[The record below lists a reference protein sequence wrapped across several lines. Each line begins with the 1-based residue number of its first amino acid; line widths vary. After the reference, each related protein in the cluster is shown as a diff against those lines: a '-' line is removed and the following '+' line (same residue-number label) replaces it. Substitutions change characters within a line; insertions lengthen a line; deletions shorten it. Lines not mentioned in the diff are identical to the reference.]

1 MKFYPDSKM
10 AKHTRQKVEM
20 NHLQGQLDRA
30 QQDLEQEKTKYDVV
44 RADMKKVR
52 KTNVEYK
59 RQLNELQK
67 VCAKQG
73 EDYADLLSK

>member
-1 MKFYPDSKM
+1 M
-10 AKHTRQKVEM
+10 AKNTRQKEEI
-20 NHLQGQLDRA
+20 NRLQGQLDRA
-30 QQDLEQEKTKYDVV
+30 REDLEQEKTKYDVV